1 VNQDILSSRYG
12 EKRSNPKRLRLIALT
27 GVGLLVAL
35 TAYFALGN
43 NQGFT
48 YKDVGFSVVSEFET
62 VVEIEISK
70 PKDKTVV
77 CSVEA
82 LNGQFGTVGWKE
94 LEFGPADYT
103 TLRHTI
109 RLNTT
114 ELAVTGL
121 VDECRLR

>member
-1 VNQDILSSRYG
+1 MNQDILSSRYG
-12 EKRSNPKRLRLIALT
+12 EKHSNPKRFRLIALT
-27 GVGLLVAL
+27 GVGLLVTL

-109 RLNTT
+109 SLNTT